1 MTHAVQSNWKRIS
14 TTFINADKP
23 PLVPIAILTIMVL
36 AAIFAPLIA
45 PDSPRIGSL
54 SEKLLPPAWMEEG
67 KISHLLGTDQQGRDV
82 LSRLIYGA
90 RISLSVAAL
99 AVFFA
104 GTIGTAIGVVS
115 GYFGGR
121 TDAILMRL
129 TDITFSIPLI
139 LMAIVLVAAL
149 GPSFYNLTLV
159 ITILLWPYYA
169 RQVRAESLSLKKQDF
184 VALARIAGCSNISI
198 MLRHI
203 LPNTLPTILVLAT
216 LQAASVILLEAAL
229 SFLGVGIPPPTPAWG
244 LMVGEGRL
252 YIATAWWLSIW
263 PGLAILLTVLSM
275 NLLGDWLRDWLD
287 PKLRQTR
294 S

>member
-99 AVFFA
+99 AVFFCRHDRDSHRRGVGLFRRSNRCHSDAADRHYIFHSAYFDGHCA
-104 GTIGTAIGVVS
+104 GSCTGPQLLQP
-115 GYFGGR
+115 
-121 TDAILMRL
+121 DAGNHH
-129 TDITFSIPLI
+129 F
-139 LMAIVLVAAL
+139 
-149 GPSFYNLTLV
+149 
-159 ITILLWPYYA
+159 
-169 RQVRAESLSLKKQDF
+169 
-184 VALARIAGCSNISI
+184 ALAVLCTPGARREFVTEKTGFCRPRQDRW
-198 MLRHI
+198 MFKHI
-203 LPNTLPTILVLAT
+203 HYAT
-216 LQAASVILLEAAL
+216 TYS
-229 SFLGVGIPPPTPAWG
+229 T
-244 LMVGEGRL
+244 
-252 YIATAWWLSIW
+252 
-263 PGLAILLTVLSM
+263 
-275 NLLGDWLRDWLD
+275 
-287 PKLRQTR
+287 
-294 S
+294 

>member
-14 TTFINADKP
+14 KTFINADKP

-36 AAIFAPLIA
+36 SAIFAPLIA